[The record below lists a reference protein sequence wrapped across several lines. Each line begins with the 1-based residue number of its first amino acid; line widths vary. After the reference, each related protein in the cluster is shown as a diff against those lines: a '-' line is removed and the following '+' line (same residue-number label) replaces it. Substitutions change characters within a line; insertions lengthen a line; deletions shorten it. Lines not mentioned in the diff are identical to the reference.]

1 MRRICFM
8 AILLPLFLTMP
19 RPAISQALPFTLVLT
34 QDQQTATI
42 GDGAVVTM
50 AAGGIGQIATASLS
64 ATYRGAAP
72 VNISRIELTGS
83 ADFSLTQAAAFPVVV
98 RPGEAIALTIG
109 YRPSGGPR
117 ATARLQVL
125 FDEAGKVGSFTVS
138 LAGTVPD
145 LVISYLQLPAG
156 NSTLLGPG
164 DVLRFPDTAVRS
176 TSTIAVTILNR
187 GSGSA
192 TLSSAV
198 TQGAAFQVTGLP
210 LLPATLEA
218 GRELRVNVV
227 FSPAALG
234 DSTGTLTLAVSGR
247 SLAFPLAGKA
257 TGPDYTYELVSSEG
271 ARAFAPDSEIVL
283 PDVPVG
289 QRAKLSVRVRNRG
302 NAEGRISAISVVG
315 AGFAASDMPF
325 LPVSLA
331 PGSAVTFSIDFDA
344 TQPGRFTG
352 RLRIG
357 DDSFQLAVLSLG
369 GALQIS
375 YESASGQAVVPNNG
389 SILFP
394 PVPVGSSAS
403 VRVSVR
409 NTGTTAA
416 QINLVVI
423 AGAQFSLAEMPE
435 LPLVLN
441 PNDSIAIRIVGAPTT
456 VALVNGS
463 LRIEQ
468 MAFNL
473 SLAGQPAPPLPAYRF
488 SGTTG
493 SAEPMQQVA
502 VGLTLDNPYSLPIK
516 GVLTLTFVSDTFTA
530 DPAVQL
536 ASGGKTVAFEIP
548 ANATTAI
555 FPGSSPQVRFQTGSV
570 AGAIN
575 LTPAFFYEGTSLTP
589 APPPPLVLQIPQSAP
604 RILSAQV
611 ASRTAGSFSLAISGF
626 ATSRSV
632 QQIEFEFI
640 FIAGL
645 SLPPMRFTLN
655 GESVFAN
662 WYQSA
667 QSQQFGSL
675 FTVTVPFNGSV
686 SDGKSLADVLE
697 TARIRV
703 SNQMG
708 ASSLYELA
716 LR

>member
-1 MRRICFM
+1 MS
-8 AILLPLFLTMP
+8 T
-19 RPAISQALPFTLVLT
+19 PAFSQAPLPFTLVLT

-42 GDGAVVTM
+42 ADGVTVTM
-50 AAGGIGQIATASLS
+50 TAGGIGQVATASVQ

-72 VNISRIELTGS
+72 VNVSRIELAGS
-83 ADFSLTQAAAFPVVV
+83 ADFSLTQSPAVPVVV
-98 RPGEAIALTIG
+98 RPGDAISLTIG
-109 YRPSGGPR
+109 YRPSAGAR
-117 ATARLQVL
+117 ATGRLLVL
-125 FDEAGKVGSFTVS
+125 FDEAGKVGSFTLS

-156 NSTLLGPG
+156 NSTLLAPG

-176 TSTIAVTILNR
+176 TSTIAVTIANR
-187 GSGSA
+187 GSGSG
-192 TLSSAV
+192 TLNSAA
-198 TQGAAFQVTGLP
+198 TQGVAFQVTGLP
-210 LLPATLEA
+210 LLPASLEP

-227 FSPAALG
+227 FSPVALG
-234 DSTGTLTLAVSGR
+234 DSTGTLTLAVAGR
-247 SLAFPLAGKA
+247 SIAFPLAGRA

-271 ARAFAPDSEIVL
+271 ARVLAPDSEIAL

-289 QRAKLSVRVRNRG
+289 QHAKLSVRVRNRG
-302 NAEGRISAISVVG
+302 NAEGRISVISVAG
-315 AGFAASDMPF
+315 AGFAASDLPF
-325 LPVSLA
+325 LPVTVA
-331 PGSAVTFSIDFDA
+331 PGSAFAFSIDFDA

-357 DDSFQLAVLSLG
+357 DDSFQLAVLALG
-369 GALQIS
+369 GALQVS
-375 YESASGQAVVPNNG
+375 YENASGQAVVPNNG
-389 SILFP
+389 NILFP
-394 PVPVGSSAS
+394 PVPVGSSAN
-403 VRVSVR
+403 VRLSVR

-416 QINLVVI
+416 QISIVVV
-423 AGAQFSLAEMPE
+423 AGAAFSLAEMPE

-441 PNDSIAIRIVGAPTT
+441 PNESIAIRIAAVPTT
-456 VALVNGS
+456 VALVSGS
-463 LRIEQ
+463 LRIDQ

-473 SLAGQPAPPLPAYRF
+473 SLAGQPPPPLPAYRF
-488 SGTTG
+488 SGASG
-493 SAEPMQQVA
+493 SAEPMQQVG
-502 VGLTLDNPYSLPIK
+502 VGLTLDAPYSLPIK
-516 GVLTLTFVSDTFTA
+516 GVLTLTFVSDAFTA
-530 DPAVQL
+530 DPAVQF
-536 ASGGKTVAFEIP
+536 ASGGRTVSFEIP
-548 ANATTAI
+548 ANASTAI
-555 FPGSSPQVRFQTGSV
+555 FPGNSSQVRFQTGSV

-575 LTPAFFYEGTSLTP
+575 LTPSFFYEGTSLTP
-589 APPPPLVLQIPQSAP
+589 TPPAPLVLQIPQSIP

-611 ASRTAGSFSLAISGF
+611 ASRTAGGFTLAISGF

-640 FIAGL
+640 FIGSL
-645 SLPPMRFTLN
+645 SLPSMRFTLN
-655 GESVFAN
+655 SDSVFAN

-708 ASSLYELA
+708 ASSLYDLP